1 MEQWITDF
9 MTQYGYVGIF
19 ILVFL
24 EYVIHPFPSE
34 IILTFAGFMTS
45 QSELNIFIVCILAV
59 IGAVIG
65 SLVLYGI
72 GSLIGEERL
81 YRLINKRGKY
91 IGIKTSDLDKT
102 IKWLDKYGHW
112 AILIGRFIPIVR
124 TLISLPAGI
133 TKMNIPL
140 FILLTAIGTGMWNIF
155 LILLGKALGNHWHEI
170 ILYVGMYSKAFLI
183 IIAIALIYVAYLWF
197 KRIKSVKIN
206 E

>member
-1 MEQWITDF
+1 MEQWITEF
-9 MTQYGYVGIF
+9 MTQYGYIGIF
-19 ILVFL
+19 VLVFL

-45 QSELNIFIVCILAV
+45 QSELNIYIVCLLAV
-59 IGAVIG
+59 IGAVLG

-72 GSLIGEERL
+72 GALIGEERL
-81 YRLINKRGKY
+81 YRFINKRGKY

-133 TKMNIPL
+133 TKMNIPV

-170 ILYVGMYSKAFLI
+170 LLYVGMYSKVFLI

-197 KRIKSVKIN
+197 KRIKATNAS
-206 E
+206 